1 MKWYFLNTGSN
12 DGKFNM
18 NLDVE
23 LTSYV
28 KSTEGILRFYRWN
41 PYCISLGANQST
53 ESINLDKTSADNIN
67 VVKRPTGCRAIL
79 HSEEL
84 TYSVIYATNVSD
96 SAKIIYQEV
105 NLALSEGL
113 KIYDHRLSQVE
124 LESLQP
130 NFPDFYRENKS
141 AICFAVSAKSELK
154 FAGRKLVG
162 SAQRKF
168 GNILL
173 QHGSILCGDYHLK
186 IVDYLKFNDENK
198 NKLRKEI
205 RNTTIDLQSALNTEI
220 NYAKLE
226 EAILKG
232 FQKHFNSEFENLP
245 VDNFEKPIV
254 L

>member
-67 VVKRPTGCRAIL
+67 VVKRPTGGRAIL

-141 AICFAVSAKSELK
+141 AICFAVSAKSE
-154 FAGRKLVG
+154 
-162 SAQRKF
+162 
-168 GNILL
+168 
-173 QHGSILCGDYHLK
+173 
-186 IVDYLKFNDENK
+186 
-198 NKLRKEI
+198 
-205 RNTTIDLQSALNTEI
+205 
-220 NYAKLE
+220 
-226 EAILKG
+226 
-232 FQKHFNSEFENLP
+232 
-245 VDNFEKPIV
+245 
-254 L
+254 